1 MSFIQ
6 LLSLIKKKKNTVNLK
21 KKNNTVFY
29 KLYVQSFYN
38 IYFFYL
44 NDRLYIKIVI
54 SIKIEKKKISLIIHY
69 I

>member
-1 MSFIQ
+1 MSK
-6 LLSLIKKKKNTVNLK
+6 SNKKKKKHCKFK

-54 SIKIEKKKISLIIHY
+54 SIKIEKKNFSYNTLYII
-69 I
+69 II